1 MKERLYMSDKLNPAT
16 AMSSSTGGSS
26 SGGPEENSRRLLFGA
41 YLDFIRIRFLTM
53 LAYRINYYS
62 GILIYSLNIG
72 VNYFTWMA
80 IYGNGDSLG
89 GFTAT
94 QMTSYVAVSWMARA
108 FYFNN
113 LDREISTDIR
123 DGSIAIQFIRPYNY
137 VLVKMMQGLGEGMF
151 RFLLFMIPGM
161 AIAMLLFPVQLPTA
175 PSAWAGFLVML
186 FFSFLINSQ
195 INIITGLS
203 AFFVENNEGMMR
215 MKRVIVDLFSGLI
228 VPISL
233 FPDWL
238 SSILKVLPFQAIT
251 YLPGSVFTGRVQ
263 GVGIWNVLGI
273 QVVWFLALLIPI
285 VWLYHAARQRL
296 FVQGG

>member
-1 MKERLYMSDKLNPAT
+1 MSDKLNAVT
-16 AMSSSTGGSS
+16 AMSSSSGGSS
-26 SGGPEENSRRLLFGA
+26 SGGPPENSRRLLFGA

-186 FFSFLINSQ
+186 FFSFLINTQ

-273 QVVWFLALLIPI
+273 QIFWFLALLLPI

>member
-1 MKERLYMSDKLNPAT
+1 MSEKLAT
-16 AMSSSTGGSS
+16 AVPS
-26 SGGPEENSRRLLFGA
+26 SGGSPGGSRENGRRLLLGA
-41 YLDFIRIRFLTM
+41 YFDFIRIRFLTM
-53 LAYRINYYS
+53 LAYRVNYYS
-62 GILIYSLNIG
+62 GILIYTLNIG
-72 VNYFTWMA
+72 VNYFTWRA
-80 IYGNGDSLG
+80 IYGDGESLG
-89 GFTAT
+89 GFTGA
-94 QMTSYVAVSWMARA
+94 QMTTYVAVSWMARA

-137 VLVKMMQGLGEGMF
+137 VLVKMMQGLGEGLF
-151 RFLLFMIPGM
+151 RFMMLMIPGM
-161 AIAMLLFPVQLPTA
+161 VIAILLFPVQLPTE

-186 FFSFLINSQ
+186 FFSFLISSQ

-215 MKRVIVDLFSGLI
+215 MKRVVVDLFSGLI
-228 VPISL
+228 VPITL

-238 SSILKVLPFQAIT
+238 SSVLKVLPFQAIT

-273 QVVWFLALLIPI
+273 QVIWFLILLIPI
-285 VWLYHAARQRL
+285 VWLNHAARQRL

>member
-1 MKERLYMSDKLNPAT
+1 MSDKLNAST
-16 AMSSSTGGSS
+16 AMSSSSGGSS
-26 SGGPEENSRRLLFGA
+26 SGGPPENSRRLLFGA

-273 QVVWFLALLIPI
+273 QIVWFLALLIPI

>member
-1 MKERLYMSDKLNPAT
+1 MSNSLSAESYP
-16 AMSSSTGGSS
+16 SGGGS
-26 SGGPEENSRRLLFGA
+26 GGGRGPKPSPQGKRLLLGA
-41 YLDFIRIRFLTM
+41 YFDFVRIRFLTM
-53 LAYRINYYS
+53 LAYRLNYYT
-62 GILIYSLNIG
+62 GILIYTLNIG

-80 IYGNGDSLG
+80 IYGEGTSLG

-94 QMTSYVAVSWMARA
+94 QMTTYVAVSWMARA

-113 LDREISTDIR
+113 LDREISSDIR

-137 VLVKMMQGLGEGMF
+137 VFVKMMQGFGEGMF

-161 AIAMLLFPVQLPTA
+161 AIAMLLFPVKLPTDPA
-175 PSAWAGFLVML
+175 AWAGFLVML

-195 INIITGLS
+195 LNVITGLS
-203 AFFVENNEGMMR
+203 AFFIENNEGMMR
-215 MKRVIVDLFSGLI
+215 MKRVVVDLFSGLI

-233 FPDWL
+233 FPGWL
-238 SSILKVLPFQAIT
+238 GSVLEWLPFQAIT

-273 QVVWFLALLIPI
+273 QVFWFAVLILPMI
-285 VWLYHAARQRL
+285 WLYKAARKRL

>member
-1 MKERLYMSDKLNPAT
+1 MSDNLNSA
-16 AMSSSTGGSS
+16 AVSASAGGSS
-26 SGGPEENSRRLLFGA
+26 PGRQRDHGRRLLLGA
-41 YLDFIRIRFLTM
+41 YFDFIRIRFLTM
-53 LAYRINYYS
+53 LAYRVNYYS
-62 GILIYSLNIG
+62 GILIYTLNIG
-72 VNYFTWMA
+72 VNYFTWKA

-89 GFTAT
+89 GFTGA
-94 QMTSYVAVSWMARA
+94 QMTTYVAVSWMARA

-137 VLVKMMQGLGEGMF
+137 VLVKMMQGLGEGLF
-151 RFLLFMIPGM
+151 RFMMLMIPGM
-161 AIAMLLFPVQLPTA
+161 VIAILLFPVQLPTE

-186 FFSFLINSQ
+186 FFSFLISSQ
-195 INIITGLS
+195 INVITGLS

-233 FPDWL
+233 FPGWL
-238 SSILKVLPFQAIT
+238 SSVLNVLPFQAIT

-263 GVGIWNVLGI
+263 GVGIWNVLGV
-273 QVVWFLALLIPI
+273 QVIWFLVLLIPI

>member
-1 MKERLYMSDKLNPAT
+1 MSNKLRAAAAAGGP
-16 AMSSSTGGSS
+16 STGGSQEK
-26 SGGPEENSRRLLFGA
+26 GWRLLLGA
-41 YLDFIRIRFLTM
+41 YFDFIRIRFLTM
-53 LAYRINYYS
+53 LAYRVNYYS
-62 GILIYSLNIG
+62 GILIYTLNIG
-72 VNYFTWMA
+72 VNYFTWKA
-80 IYGNGDSLG
+80 IYGNGESLG
-89 GFTAT
+89 GFTGA
-94 QMTSYVAVSWMARA
+94 QMTTYVAVSWMARA

-137 VLVKMMQGLGEGMF
+137 VLVKMMQGLGEGVF
-151 RFLLFMIPGM
+151 RFMMLMIPGM
-161 AIAMLLFPVQLPTA
+161 VIAILLFPVHLPTA

-186 FFSFLINSQ
+186 FFSFLISSQ
-195 INIITGLS
+195 INVITGLS

-215 MKRVIVDLFSGLI
+215 MKRVVVDLFSGLI

-263 GVGIWNVLGI
+263 GVGIWNVLGV
-273 QVVWFLALLIPI
+273 QVIWFLLLLIPI
-285 VWLYHAARQRL
+285 VWLYYAARKRL

>member
-1 MKERLYMSDKLNPAT
+1 MSDKLET
-16 AMSSSTGGSS
+16 AVSSSAGGSS
-26 SGGPEENSRRLLFGA
+26 AGGPQESSRRLLMGA

-53 LAYRINYYS
+53 LAYRVNYYS

-80 IYGNGDSLG
+80 IYGKGESLG
-89 GFTAT
+89 GFSAT

-137 VLVKMMQGLGEGMF
+137 VLVKMMQGLGEGIF
-151 RFLLFMIPGM
+151 RFMLFMIPGM
-161 AIAMLLFPVQLPTA
+161 AIAMLLFPVQLPTQL
-175 PSAWAGFLVML
+175 SAWVGFLVML

-195 INIITGLS
+195 INVITGLS

-215 MKRVIVDLFSGLI
+215 MKRVVVDLFSGLV

-233 FPDWL
+233 FPGWL
-238 SSILKVLPFQAIT
+238 SSVLNFLPFQAIT

-263 GVGIWNVLGI
+263 GVGIWNVLGV
-273 QVVWFLALLIPI
+273 QVFWFLVLLIPI
-285 VWLYHAARQRL
+285 IWLNHAARQRL

>member
-1 MKERLYMSDKLNPAT
+1 MSDKLNAAT
-16 AMSSSTGGSS
+16 AMSSSSGGSS
-26 SGGPEENSRRLLFGA
+26 GGLPENSRRLLFGA

-273 QVVWFLALLIPI
+273 QIVWFLALLIPI

>member
-1 MKERLYMSDKLNPAT
+1 
-16 AMSSSTGGSS
+16 MSSSSGGSS
-26 SGGPEENSRRLLFGA
+26 SGGPPENSRRLLFGA

-273 QVVWFLALLIPI
+273 QIVWFLALLIPI